1 MSSLHRSNPLSPK
14 CQAFFSSSKSQ
25 YGQSYFHTQCCS
37 TCWGK
42 KKIKK
47 GSLLLSRL
55 QECQHNLK
63 QTNEQKAIAHS
74 CSEQKSGNFAPM
86 LFVAENKMCMKP
98 SVTKDLRK
106 NNKHKTAS
114 PRQYWANSIEKEVRP
129 GLPSWQAPDKAEL
142 CPSSASH
149 GAGHEPHQRE
159 PLPWWRATPEQR
171 CSLPT
176 SCCIWVHF
184 SSNF

>member
-1 MSSLHRSNPLSPK
+1 MPS
-14 CQAFFSSSKSQ
+14 FFFLLQISIWTVLLPHSVLLDAL
-25 YGQSYFHTQCCS
+25 
-37 TCWGK
+37 GK